1 MVAGPVF
8 IHFFHETNNLHV
20 YPLYVGAFF
29 NKQARESSLAKASLG
44 AFPPIAIAPRN
55 AKLKRAV
62 DFSRASRICFHAA
75 IYKCFDDFNRTNGT
89 VVTLQNGN
97 EMNMAKAIIL
107 AIFCDHP
114 AARKCCLCG
123 SGCPQCFC
131 SQPDFAKEPIGGT
144 MLKRTPRDVAA
155 KKQVSYWMSVSMSVL
170 MSILIN
176 DLMYVLINDLM
187 YVFDY

>member
-75 IYKCFDDFNRTNGT
+75 IYKCFDDFNRKNGT

-107 AIFCDHP
+107 AFFATIQQHGN
-114 AARKCCLCG
+114 AAYVGQTARNVFAANPTLQRNQ
-123 SGCPQCFC
+123 SVVRC
-131 SQPDFAKEPIGGT
+131 SCEPLGTLQPKNRSPIGC
-144 MLKRTPRDVAA
+144 LFRC
-155 KKQVSYWMSVSMSVL
+155 L
-170 MSILIN
+170 
-176 DLMYVLINDLM
+176 
-187 YVFDY
+187 F